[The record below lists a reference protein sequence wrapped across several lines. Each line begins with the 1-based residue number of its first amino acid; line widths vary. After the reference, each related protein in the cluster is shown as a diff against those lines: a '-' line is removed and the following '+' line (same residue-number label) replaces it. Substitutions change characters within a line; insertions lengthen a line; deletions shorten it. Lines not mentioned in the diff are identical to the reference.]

1 MVNRIRKI
9 AISVLEETDN
19 WSLPIF
25 LNLKGELK
33 RVLFVVI
40 IVDLYKMLLSQF

>member
-1 MVNRIRKI
+1 MKNILSMD
-9 AISVLEETDN
+9 AAFDASY
-19 WSLPIF
+19 F

-33 RVLFVVI
+33 RFLFVVI